1 MRLEFDRAPKSTT
14 VSYRGERPGLL
25 GERLGELGGS
35 RW

>member
-14 VSYRGERPGLL
+14 VAYRGERPGL

-35 RW
+35 RR